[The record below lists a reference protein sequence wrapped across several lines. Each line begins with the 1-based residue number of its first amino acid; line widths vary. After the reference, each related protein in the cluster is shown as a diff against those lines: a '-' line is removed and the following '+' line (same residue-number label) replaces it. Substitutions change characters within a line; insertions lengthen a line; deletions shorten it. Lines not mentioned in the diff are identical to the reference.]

1 MNVSGESH
9 VGDREPPLWETY
21 VAFREIIKF
30 LKDWQQ
36 DCIIL
41 TVSSSVQG
49 TEQELCRPC
58 LLDPR
63 GMGLQSQGFGK
74 HAGCDSRD

>member
-1 MNVSGESH
+1 MILSIWDWAGESALLMNVPGESH

-21 VAFREIIKF
+21 IAFREIIKF

-41 TVSSSVQG
+41 TVSSSV
-49 TEQELCRPC
+49 
-58 LLDPR
+58 
-63 GMGLQSQGFGK
+63 
-74 HAGCDSRD
+74 